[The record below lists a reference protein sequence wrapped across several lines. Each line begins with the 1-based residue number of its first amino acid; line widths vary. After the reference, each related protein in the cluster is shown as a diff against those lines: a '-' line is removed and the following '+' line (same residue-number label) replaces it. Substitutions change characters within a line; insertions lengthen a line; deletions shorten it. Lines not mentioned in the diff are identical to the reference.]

1 MSGLISSLSIKLT
14 ATISLTLLKVAL
26 NTINQIGYFRY
37 IDDVKNNVLVLTK
50 FIISGKIKFFKSR

>member
-1 MSGLISSLSIKLT
+1 MSALISSLSIKLT

-37 IDDVKNNVLVLTK
+37 IDDVNNNVLVLT
-50 FIISGKIKFFKSR
+50 IKDMYMIF